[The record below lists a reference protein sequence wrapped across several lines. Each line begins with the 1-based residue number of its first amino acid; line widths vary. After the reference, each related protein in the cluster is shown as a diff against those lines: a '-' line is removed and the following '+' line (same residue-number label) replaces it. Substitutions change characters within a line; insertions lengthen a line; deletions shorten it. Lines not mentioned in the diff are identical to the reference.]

1 MKMLYR
7 NDDMLLRIAQADAYA
22 LAVEYVSRK
31 KHPQLFEDVL
41 KFEKFHRNPER
52 QHTSLSAGSYS
63 DDTQMSISV
72 AETLIANVEPL
83 TSSLLSLHDHQR
95 IKQEFSNGFYEA
107 FKRDPRDGYSR
118 AFQAI
123 LEQSTSADHM
133 RSLIVPTSVANGAA
147 MRSVPLGVV
156 PNDSQIYWL
165 ASTQASITHDNWGGM
180 SSSRAI
186 ALMSYYALYMPTDF
200 SKMHQWCCLVD
211 PTFQLFE
218 KPWKGGVGLKNN
230 MGEGWGIG
238 IQTAWAVHTLLTT
251 KTSLMDILRQVIE
264 WRGDTDSVA
273 AIAWG
278 IASCRYQD
286 EVLPSFLTTDLEP
299 HTQFGVKF
307 LKDLGKK
314 LMDTYEEAV

>member
-1 MKMLYR
+1 MLNR
-7 NDDMLLRIAQADAYA
+7 NDLMLLRIAQADAYA

-72 AETLIANVEPL
+72 AETLIANEKL
-83 TSSLLSLHDHQR
+83 MKGSLISIHDHAR
-95 IKQEFSNGFYEA
+95 LRLSFGNGFYDA
-107 FKRDPRDGYSR
+107 FRRDQRDGYSR
-118 AFQAI
+118 AFQKI
-123 LEQSTSADHM
+123 LEESNSADHM
-133 RSLIVPTSVANGAA
+133 RSLIVPNSVANGAA
-147 MRSVPLGVV
+147 MRAVPLGVIPDV
-156 PNDSQIYWL
+156 SQIYWV
-165 ASTQASITHDNWGGM
+165 ASTQASVTHDTWGGM
-180 SSSRAI
+180 ASSRAI
-186 ALMSYYALYMPTDF
+186 ALMSHYALCEPTDF
-200 SKMHQWCCLVD
+200 SKMHEWCLRID

-218 KPWKGGVGLKNN
+218 RPWKGGVGLKSTDP
-230 MGEGWGIG
+230 EGLGIG
-238 IQTAWAVHTLLTT
+238 VCTAWAVHTLLTT